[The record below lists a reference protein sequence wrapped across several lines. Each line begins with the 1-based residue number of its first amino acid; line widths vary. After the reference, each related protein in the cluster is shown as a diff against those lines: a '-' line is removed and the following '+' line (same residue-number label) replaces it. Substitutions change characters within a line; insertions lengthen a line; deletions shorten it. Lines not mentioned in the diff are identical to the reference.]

1 MRMTSMQRAT
11 AIILCLPAVLCAAA
25 AGSQP
30 LTADRAV
37 QIALEKS
44 TTIISAR
51 AGVLDAQSGV
61 YSAYSGVLPRVSADI
76 TRGGS
81 KSTNQTGT
89 QLFGSVAVPTYQA
102 DTWNYTTTP
111 QLTGSW
117 AVINLS
123 AIRQLSSARSSL
135 KASQLNVE
143 AARSLVAF
151 QTRQQFY
158 ATVGSYHLANVADA
172 ALRLARDNQRRVR
185 ALFEVGSVSRSDLLS
200 AEVQTANSQ
209 LDSLTARQL
218 VVNQRIALAEALA
231 IKETEM
237 GELDTVLTA
246 EPREFDE
253 GALLGEASKA
263 RPDLKAADAELNA
276 ANMAVTAA
284 KFAWLPYLT
293 MSGAAQFSPKSE
305 FTQKTFTAVGGDSVD
320 YADAGGIVHR
330 FPPTSPRT
338 VIPVTTSGNNEA
350 DQVLAGR
357 IGINWDIFSG
367 LSTNARIAAARARQ
381 LRAEESRGS
390 LFRNLEA
397 EVHQALLSYR
407 EAVEKLAVAK
417 SAYAAALEN
426 LKLTQQK
433 YNVGSTTILDLNTAQ
448 VNLTRAAANQITALA
463 SIRVAE
469 AQLNRVRG
477 RTE

>member
-1 MRMTSMQRAT
+1 MVWLGLA
-11 AIILCLPAVLCAAA
+11 ALGWAAPAGA
-25 AGSQP
+25 QP
-30 LTADRAV
+30 LTAERAV
-37 QIALEKS
+37 QIALQKN
-44 TTIISAR
+44 TTMIGAR

-61 YSAYSGVLPRVSADI
+61 YSAYSGVLPHISADL

-81 KSTNQTGT
+81 KTTSQTGT
-89 QLFGSVAVPTYQA
+89 QLFGSVAVPTFKA
-102 DTWNYTTTP
+102 DTWSYSTTP
-111 QLTGSW
+111 ELTGSW

-123 AIRQLSSARSSL
+123 AIRQLSSARSTL
-135 KASQLNVE
+135 KASQMSME
-143 AARSLVAF
+143 ATRSLVAF

-158 ATVGSYHLANVADA
+158 TTIGSYHLANVADA
-172 ALRLARDNQRRVR
+172 ALRLARDNERRVR
-185 ALFEVGSVSRSDLLS
+185 ALFDVGSVSRSDLLS

-218 VVNQRIALAEALA
+218 VVTQRIALAEALA

-246 EPREFDE
+246 EPRDYEE
-253 GALLGEASKA
+253 GALLSEASKA

-284 KFAWLPYLT
+284 KLAWLPYLT
-293 MSGAAQFSPKSE
+293 VSGTAQFNPKSE
-305 FTQKTFTAVGGDSVD
+305 FTQKTFAAVGGDSVD
-320 YADAGGIVHR
+320 YADAGGVVHR
-330 FPPTSPRT
+330 FPPASPRT
-338 VIPVTTSGNNEA
+338 IIPVTTSGNNQS
-350 DQVLAGR
+350 DQLLAGR
-357 IGINWDIFSG
+357 VGLNWDIFSG
-367 LSTNARIAAARARQ
+367 LATNSRIAAARARQ
-381 LRAEESRGS
+381 LRAEESKES
-390 LFRNLEA
+390 LYRNLEA
-397 EVHQALLSYR
+397 EVHQALLDYR

-417 SAYAAALEN
+417 SAFASALEN

-477 RTE
+477 RAE